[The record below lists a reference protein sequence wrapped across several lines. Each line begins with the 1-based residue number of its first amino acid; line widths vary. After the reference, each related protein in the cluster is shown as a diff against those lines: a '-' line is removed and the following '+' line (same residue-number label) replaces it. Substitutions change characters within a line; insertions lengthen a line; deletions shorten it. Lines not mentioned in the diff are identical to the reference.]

1 MAVFPAQPLPD
12 WEEDDIYAEAV
23 CDVDDIYY
31 HGSEDEDYDSP
42 TTRRQRYEAAGQ
54 RFLDGSV
61 PFLLSASLQGPF
73 DKESGW
79 TNPWRSKQRVH
90 SGAALFAVTKD
101 SLPLTGQAAEE
112 AELSESDLECHLP
125 SPESLKQAPVT
136 EKHPHLEDEA
146 LSMIQDWRTSIHLQS
161 PSRDS
166 FWAAS
171 KAQITAS
178 AKKRRARE
186 SEWLKRV
193 ASKKRKLESSEPSFS
208 KSPLAR
214 RNSNS
219 RVLRVTEPLALG
231 NPDGCLAD
239 SSPTARRLKSIQP
252 IGGLEAVDAA
262 EDELTTSTPGGSFDS
277 QRKRVPNT
285 PKRVSPRR
293 DMWKCVLQSTG
304 LVDDELSQNEAAAA
318 TLSSPVSQRGGL
330 VASGRRAAKPDRR
343 TTVSSVAVESSPI
356 RKHEA
361 VTGNGESRDQNM
373 DKLEEGD
380 ALGSDI
386 NAPIAPHP
394 ATQLETQMD
403 SSFCFKIRQR
413 PGQSDKERLSTVA
426 VDQPD
431 LGATDH
437 TETLVKCVEDEHSDG
452 SVDGEVTEPP
462 TTAGSVSKDRKEI
475 PSHGDAQGTR
485 TICNQTMEDAEC
497 APQEQSSDCA
507 PAQEHSAGAEGSAYS
522 MDGAKDAT
530 SRFGDGTDAQERSS
544 SRASVSLEMQTDE
557 PGNSVMKHFVNDAL
571 AQEECADTGAAS
583 TTSGQAEQGLTREPD
598 IETVRP
604 STTPTKEPRKA
615 QPILEEP
622 DVNAMGSAVSGEP
635 LKVECERQE
644 CWKMSSP
651 SPETPSLTV
660 FRSVEITNP
669 SNAMEDSEPSLEA
682 SMVPENNCA
691 ASTEPSRPAPTVQ
704 SSEFSFK
711 NILNRL
717 VPSSPWA
724 RLSQLTSCSE
734 AKADDATTESESDAA
749 DTEAMDVD
757 EASFHKEQADA
768 LQPEGAETD
777 SPMIGLVR
785 ANNEQEEAT
794 NTPRKVPD
802 TIITESQ
809 QTPWDKTQLLTRPKR
824 PSVGDCDECTFLSS
838 GDNSANTEG
847 TQAVIPAEAQ
857 SPWGGIGEIPVFCG
871 NVSGKRLE
879 SQDHIEAT
887 PIRPGVRLSTPE
899 PQFTVKSF
907 ASFMT
912 PSPERTRSRIGHV
925 EQSTEGRRIASAL
938 KTQWSAPRTSRRVS
952 WRLPDQGAEREQIED
967 LQDPHSKPDPQQ
979 RGRAASPPPATPIG
993 DLPTS
998 QSDKFRKHFAAV
1010 ASRTDGLRQKLIP
1023 TASQQVAQSP
1033 GMQGMAVQFLAADDA
1048 AAAEPT
1054 CEPTHTLEDSKA
1066 GTDRNQGEQ
1075 ESQEPMDVV
1084 EDLLCEMD
1092 DLLQV
1097 WDVDA
1102 ELDQA
1107 RRSTGPGVQRV
1118 DMAIGSQS
1126 PW

>member
-101 SLPLTGQAAEE
+101 SLPLTWHAAEE

-231 NPDGCLAD
+231 NPDGCPAD
-239 SSPTARRLKSIQP
+239 SSPTARRLKSIPP

-277 QRKRVPNT
+277 HRKRVPNT

-304 LVDDELSQNEAAAA
+304 LADDELSQNEAAAA

-343 TTVSSVAVESSPI
+343 TTVSSVAVESWPI
-356 RKHEA
+356 QKHEA
-361 VTGNGESRDQNM
+361 VTGNCETQDQNM
-373 DKLEEGD
+373 DKMEEGD

-386 NAPIAPHP
+386 DAPIAPPP

-437 TETLVKCVEDEHSDG
+437 TDTLVKCVEDEHSDG
-452 SVDGEVTEPP
+452 SVDRQVTEPP
-462 TTAGSVSKDRKEI
+462 MAAVSASNDCKDI
-475 PSHGDAQGTR
+475 SSHGDAQGTSA
-485 TICNQTMEDAEC
+485 ICNQTAEDAKC
-497 APQEQSSDCA
+497 APQEQISDCA
-507 PAQEHSAGAEGSAYS
+507 PAQKRSAGDDASPYS
-522 MDGAKDAT
+522 TDGAKDAT
-530 SRFGDGTDAQERSS
+530 SPFGDGTDAPERSS
-544 SRASVSLEMQTDE
+544 SGALVSLEMQSDE
-557 PGNSVMKHFVNDAL
+557 HGNGAIKQFVNDAL
-571 AQEECADTGAAS
+571 AREDCAATGAAS
-583 TTSGQAEQGLTREPD
+583 TSNGQAEQDLAREPD
-598 IETVRP
+598 IEIFRP
-604 STTPTKEPRKA
+604 SATPTKEPRKT
-615 QPILEEP
+615 QPTLEKP
-622 DVNAMGSAVSGEP
+622 NVSALGSAVSGEP
-635 LKVECERQE
+635 LKVECEGQE
-644 CWKMSSP
+644 GWKISSTN
-651 SPETPSLTV
+651 PETPSLTV
-660 FRSVEITNP
+660 FRSVEITN
-669 SNAMEDSEPSLEA
+669 SSTAMEDPEPILEA
-682 SMVPENNCA
+682 SMVPENNRA
-691 ASTEPSRPAPTVQ
+691 ASTEPSRPAPTMQ

-734 AKADDATTESESDAA
+734 AKADDATADVKSTASNTTTESESDVAGI
-749 DTEAMDVD
+749 EAMDVD
-757 EASFHKEQADA
+757 KASFHQENVDA
-768 LQPEGAETD
+768 LQPEDAETD
-777 SPMIGLVR
+777 NPMIGLVVR
-785 ANNEQEEAT
+785 SNDQQEEAT
-794 NTPRKVPD
+794 NTPQKAPD

-809 QTPWDKTQLLTRPKR
+809 QTPWDKTQLLTRPTR
-824 PSVGDCDECTFLSS
+824 SSVGDCDESTFLSS
-838 GDNSANTEG
+838 GDNSAKTQG
-847 TQAVIPAEAQ
+847 TQAVIPPEAQ

-879 SQDHIEAT
+879 FQDHIEAT
-887 PIRPGVRLSTPE
+887 PIRPG
-899 PQFTVKSF
+899 
-907 ASFMT
+907 
-912 PSPERTRSRIGHV
+912 
-925 EQSTEGRRIASAL
+925 
-938 KTQWSAPRTSRRVS
+938 
-952 WRLPDQGAEREQIED
+952 IED

-1107 RRSTGPGVQRV
+1107 RRSAGPGVQRV